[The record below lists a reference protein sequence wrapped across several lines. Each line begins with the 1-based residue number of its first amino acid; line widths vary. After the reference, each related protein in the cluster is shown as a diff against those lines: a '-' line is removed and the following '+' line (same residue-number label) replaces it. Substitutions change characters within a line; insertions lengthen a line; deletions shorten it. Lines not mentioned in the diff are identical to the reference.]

1 MESSDRRSPT
11 DDGLQGRS
19 ERLRPAATVLAHP
32 LRVRILEILNQRD
45 MSPAEFCRE
54 GCAPADL
61 DAAGVAEHF
70 RALAEHGS
78 LELIDYDP
86 RHSSVERVYRGRGR
100 AFFSDRQWNELEQEE
115 RVMISKTTVQ
125 GLTARIQR
133 ALATDTFDSRLNR
146 HLTWIAM
153 RLDEQGWSEM
163 TTALDATFGE
173 IEQIRADAEARLE
186 ARGEEGTASTCGM
199 LGFPSPDD
207 VILAPPPS
215 E

>member
-1 MESSDRRSPT
+1 
-11 DDGLQGRS
+11 
-19 ERLRPAATVLAHP
+19 VLAQP

-45 MSPAEFCRE
+45 MSPAQFCRA
-54 GCAPADL
+54 GCAPAEL

-70 RALAEHGS
+70 RALVEHGS

-86 RHSSVERVYRGRGR
+86 RHGSLERVHRGRGR
-100 AFFSDRQWNELEQEE
+100 AYFSDSQWNELERDE
-115 RVMISKTTVQ
+115 RVKVSKTTVQ
-125 GLTARIQR
+125 GLTAQIEG
-133 ALATDTFDSRLNR
+133 ALAADTFDSRLNR

-186 ARGEEGTASTCGM
+186 AREEEGIPSTCGI
-199 LGFPSPDD
+199 LGFPSPDEA
-207 VILAPPPS
+207 ILAPPPS